1 MSTAKKSRKAT
12 VTRVADAMLE
22 RVIDAFAVSA
32 GTEVA
37 RIEVI
42 ADMLKAGMTVDNMA
56 AAVLQAN
63 RGRPVRGFSRSVA
76 GRYAMV
82 ARPIFGKDAATLP
95 TMTDTQRTE
104 LLAGLATLTN
114 YGRKSADIQGIVDA
128 VAKAGTGRDA
138 VAVIRAEIKDAAHAE
153 TARRTDRAIAKRPGA
168 ATPGGRAL
176 NTPDPTPASV
186 PAATP
191 APAASG
197 TRKGNTA
204 SETGGIDPAAHTL
217 RSLAEALTARVRTAT
232 GLDVPTLDALTDLAE
247 AVEAAVAAAV
257 EAGAYEAHADA

>member
-1 MSTAKKSRKAT
+1 MSTAKKSRKARKAT

-95 TMTDTQRTE
+95 TMTDTERTE

-128 VAKAGTGRDA
+128 AAKAGTGRDA

-176 NTPDPTPASV
+176 NTPAPV

-191 APAASG
+191 APAPSG